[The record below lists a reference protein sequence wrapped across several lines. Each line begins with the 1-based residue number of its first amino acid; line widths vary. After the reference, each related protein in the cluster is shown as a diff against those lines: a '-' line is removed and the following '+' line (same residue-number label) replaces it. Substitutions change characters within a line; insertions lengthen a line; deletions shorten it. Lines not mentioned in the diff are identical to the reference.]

1 MKGDKVKI
9 VKLTTIITMIIMF
22 ICIIV
27 LTCQFVKI
35 GNYRKQTH
43 NLETEKQTLIEE
55 IYNFNTSNS
64 YYDNNRSEYLEEY
77 ARENLTWSQPG
88 ETWYTKD

>member
-64 YYDNNRSEYLEEY
+64 YYDNNRSEYLEKY

>member
-22 ICIIV
+22 VCIIV

-77 ARENLTWSQPG
+77 ARENLTWGQPG

>member
-43 NLETEKQTLIEE
+43 NLEAEKQTLIEE

-88 ETWYTKD
+88 ETWYTKN